1 MALGRRGESGRETG
15 GLVSRPHRVPYET
28 RCTIAGSDPTPVD
41 RDAALVMWQAYTEA
55 HPELVRAGADYTV
68 ERFGDSDALADELL
82 AQVLAGPK
90 RATAALVDDFL
101 AEDEPLP
108 RVGSHWIAC
117 DGSGRPRVVIRSIE
131 LRIATFDDVDAAF
144 AHDEGEDDRTLAS
157 WRANHRRYWERT
169 SASRG
174 ATWSELDE
182 IVLERFRVVWP
193 PEHAD

>member
-1 MALGRRGESGRETG
+1 MTG
-15 GLVSRPHRVPYET
+15 SE
-28 RCTIAGSDPTPVD
+28 PTPVD
-41 RDAALVMWQAYTEA
+41 RDAAAVMWQAYAKA
-55 HPELVRAGADYTV
+55 HSEVVHAAPDYTV

-82 AQVLAGPK
+82 AYVLDGPK
-90 RATAALVDDFL
+90 RATAALVDDFV
-101 AEDEPLP
+101 AEGEPLP

-144 AHDEGEDDRTLAS
+144 AHDEGEDDRTLER

-169 SASRG
+169 CAARG
-174 ATWSELDE
+174 ATWSESDE

>member
-1 MALGRRGESGRETG
+1 
-15 GLVSRPHRVPYET
+15 
-28 RCTIAGSDPTPVD
+28 
-41 RDAALVMWQAYTEA
+41 MWQAYTEA
-55 HPELVRAGADYTV
+55 HPELVRAGSDYTV

-82 AQVLAGPK
+82 AHVLAGPK

-117 DGSGRPRVVIRSIE
+117 DGFGRPRVVIRSME
-131 LRIATFDDVDAAF
+131 LRIATFEDVDAAF

-169 SASRG
+169 SAFRG
-174 ATWSELDE
+174 ATWSESDE

>member
-1 MALGRRGESGRETG
+1 MTG
-15 GLVSRPHRVPYET
+15 SE
-28 RCTIAGSDPTPVD
+28 PTPVD
-41 RDAALVMWQAYTEA
+41 RDAAAVMWQAYAKA
-55 HPELVRAGADYTV
+55 HSEVVHAAPDYTV

-82 AQVLAGPK
+82 AYVLDGPK
-90 RATAALVDDFL
+90 RATAALVDDFV
-101 AEDEPLP
+101 AEGEPLP

-144 AHDEGEDDRTLAS
+144 AHDEGEDDRTLES

-169 SASRG
+169 CAARG
-174 ATWSELDE
+174 ATWSESDE